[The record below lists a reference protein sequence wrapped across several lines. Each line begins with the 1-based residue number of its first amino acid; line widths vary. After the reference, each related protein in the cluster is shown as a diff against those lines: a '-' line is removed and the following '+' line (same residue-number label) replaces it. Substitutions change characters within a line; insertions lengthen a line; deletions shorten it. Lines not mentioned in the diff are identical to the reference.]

1 MPYDIGPK
9 IGIDGEAEYRKQ
21 INNLI
26 VQTKTLGT
34 EMKVVTSEFKDNAN
48 SQEALT
54 KKNEVLN
61 KQIETQSKK
70 LDLLKGMLEK
80 STKLYGEAD
89 TKTLKWKQT
98 VNQAQSELNNLQS
111 ELSGNT
117 KKLEEMKS
125 KLEDTSDSSEEY
137 QKKID
142 NLITKTKTLETEMK
156 VVTSE
161 FRDNA
166 NSQEALTKKNEVL
179 NKQIETQSEK
189 LDILKGMLEKSV
201 KLYGEADTKTLKWE
215 QAVNQ
220 AQAELNNMKSE
231 LSGNTK
237 KLEEMESEL
246 EDTSDSLKETKE
258 SAEKAADGFTVMKGA
273 LADLAADGMETIISG
288 AKDMVSSY
296 DDAATKMQ
304 GQTGA
309 TIEEMEK
316 YKDVMEEVYAGG
328 YGEDLEEVAEAM
340 SEVKKQTKEM
350 DPSSLKDMTRYA
362 MDLQQTFDFDVAE
375 SIRTVNQ
382 LTKQFGI
389 TNEEA
394 FDIIV
399 SGAQNGLNQNDN
411 LLDTLNEYSPKFKAI
426 GMSANDMYNM
436 LLSGAEEGIFDIDK
450 LGDAIN
456 EFSIRVLD
464 GSDTTKHAFQ
474 TLGMD
479 ADEMANRFSQGG
491 ETAKAAF
498 KETVN
503 ALEGIE
509 DPLQRNT
516 IGVELFG
523 TMWEDTGGEAL
534 LALGDIQDG
543 VDDTKGA
550 IKKLDEV
557 NANNLSNKFSA
568 LGRSI
573 EQEIVY
579 PILEDAYPAIE
590 KVVDF
595 TIENLDEIIPLAK
608 TAGAAVA
615 AIFVVNKASQFITS
629 VKNITGTIKTFTTA
643 TKGASAASTVFDS
656 GVGKSVGTLGSFG
669 KYAGIAGAAATVLG
683 GLWTD
688 AVNDWDEAAERMSL
702 GTETLNGMTAGANN
716 WATAMQ
722 SATGYLDS
730 FNSTL
735 FATTEEQQAL
745 SNNMQE
751 VQDGITTI
759 CRTATEER
767 RGYTDGEITQLDEYF
782 TKLNE
787 LQDQQYQIEEQKME
801 AISQAAMGYAQNQ
814 NVSYEKYQET
824 AANWLETAQQQKDAM
839 LQMIDDQTIQEI
851 ALLNQRYGDQ
861 ATMANEA
868 YANEYNALIT
878 SGDSKKE
885 AVEQNMTDLYGAYA
899 NGYSQ
904 INNED
909 SIFTQ
914 RKGELQRT
922 LMLQTEDFVN
932 DMDYLNQ
939 NYVKGTQEYENELET
954 ITTQH
959 NVIMGDIWKDLLSNM
974 DSSQAGQLTS
984 WLQMVTDA
992 QMHGAELDQ
1001 STSTM
1006 VNTLITTFGEL
1017 PEKTKDTVKDTLT
1030 PMLDGLKEAEPQ
1042 LYSAS
1047 RDDANS
1053 VIKALEDA
1061 LEINSPSRVVR
1072 RIFGYAGEGGVLG
1085 LKDKE
1090 SDINRAAYD
1099 MADSAIGTM
1108 EDYDLY
1114 NSAKSIGSKMGQGME
1129 SGISGA
1135 VQGVVDMAA
1144 SMVNSALNAAWGA
1157 AGRAGGGRSSRSTET
1172 RARTI
1177 MEDTLPE
1184 ERSMI
1189 APAAMTAGEKT
1200 GKQIGQELYKSA
1212 GKQRDWE
1219 IPEIL
1224 KNMEALFEFPDLSEY
1239 KKETVIHNV
1248 TQVYLGNRELTNVM
1262 TDGVIKK
1269 ISHDQK
1275 GILAAKG
1282 GKTSW
1287 NTV

>member
-34 EMKVVTSEFKDNAN
+34 EMKVVTSEFRDNAN

-89 TKTLKWKQT
+89 TKTLQWKQT
-98 VNQAQSELNNLQS
+98 VNQAQSELNNLQ
-111 ELSGNT
+111 
-117 KKLEEMKS
+117 
-125 KLEDTSDSSEEY
+125 
-137 QKKID
+137 
-142 NLITKTKTLETEMK
+142 
-156 VVTSE
+156 
-161 FRDNA
+161 
-166 NSQEALTKKNEVL
+166 
-179 NKQIETQSEK
+179 
-189 LDILKGMLEKSV
+189 
-201 KLYGEADTKTLKWE
+201 
-215 QAVNQ
+215 
-220 AQAELNNMKSE
+220 SE

-258 SAEKAADGFTVMKGA
+258 SAEKAAGGFTVMKGA
-273 LADLAADGMETIISG
+273 LADLAADSMKKIISG

-309 TIEEMEK
+309 TAKEMEK

-328 YGEDLEEVAEAM
+328 YGENLEEVAEAM
-340 SEVKKQTKEM
+340 SEVKKQTKEV
-350 DPSSLKDMTRYA
+350 DPSSLKDMTQYA

-436 LLSGAEEGIFDIDK
+436 LLSGAEKGIFDIDK

-474 TLGMD
+474 ALGMD

-543 VDDTKGA
+543 VDNTKGA

-557 NANNLSNKFSA
+557 NADNLSNKFSV
-568 LGRSI
+568 LGRNI

-579 PILEDAYPAIE
+579 PIMEDAYPAIE

-629 VKNITGTIKTFTTA
+629 MKNITGTIKTFTTA
-643 TKGASAASTVFDS
+643 AKGASAASTAMDVGMGASIGKMGKFGLAA
-656 GVGKSVGTLGSFG
+656 GVAGT
-669 KYAGIAGAAATVLG
+669 AVVVLG
-683 GLWTD
+683 DQISDLIND
-688 AVNDWDEAAERMSL
+688 DIDRYNAAVGFQEEAL
-702 GTETLNGMTAGANN
+702 KGMAAGANN

-745 SNNMQE
+745 SDNMQE
-751 VQDGITTI
+751 VQNGITTI

-767 RGYTDGEITQLDEYF
+767 RGYTEGEITQLDEYF

-824 AANWLETAQQQKDAM
+824 AANWMETAQQQKDAM

-861 ATMANEA
+861 ATMTNEA

-878 SGDSKKE
+878 SADSKRE
-885 AVEQNMTDLYGAYA
+885 AIEQNMTDLYGAYA
-899 NGYSQ
+899 NGYSKISDQ
-904 INNED
+904 T

-914 RKGELQRT
+914 G
-922 LMLQTEDFVN
+922 
-932 DMDYLNQ
+932 
-939 NYVKGTQEYENELET
+939 EYETRQSLKTAMDTFNMEMKNIQDTYAENSKEYQDAVADAT
-954 ITTQH
+954 ERH
-959 NVIMGDIWKDLLSNM
+959 KDLMEQIWANILGNM
-974 DSSQAGQLTS
+974 TSSQAGQLTS
-984 WLQMVTDA
+984 WLQMVADA

-1006 VNTLITTFGEL
+1006 VSTLITTFGEL
-1017 PEKTKDTVKDTLT
+1017 PEKTKDTVKDTIT

-1047 RDDANS
+1047 QDDANS

-1090 SDINRAAYD
+1090 SDVNRAAYD

-1144 SMVNSALNAAWGA
+1144 GMVNSALNAAWGA
-1157 AGRAGGGRSSRSTET
+1157 AGRSGGGRSSRSTGT

-1177 MEDTLPE
+1177 MEDALPE

-1189 APAAMTAGEKT
+1189 TPAAMTTSEKT

-1224 KNMEALFEFPDLSEY
+1224 RNMEALFEFPDLSEY
-1239 KKETVIHNV
+1239 KKETVIQNV

-1262 TDGVIKK
+1262 AEGVVKK

-1282 GKTSW
+1282 GRTAW
-1287 NTV
+1287 NTL